1 MGLLN
6 IRKSFNSL
14 SGSST
19 HSRRSSGKSSDDG
32 SSDFD
37 LNGSSH
43 SRKKTMPRLSF
54 HKKKI
59 KNKKGDAMSLPM
71 PPPVNAM
78 SGNNSLTPGRGDP
91 KDSRWNMVHQAHN
104 MSTFSLSSPSMK
116 RGISQ
121 YLDNEYLEDSNV
133 YYDFDDDNTYANY
146 DINEEIKEETH
157 EDLYESYESTIDF
170 GADAADEDDDDEEEE
185 EEDAL
190 VGLSDKK
197 IRDKDQANPKQVFDV
212 DYNGDDSE
220 TVKEDP
226 FFAANPLPK
235 SMTDRRRQHADHK
248 KAAVASASPKKT
260 TSSASIS
267 TTNRLS
273 SSVSSVQEKKAKAV
287 TSPSSAARGGISSR
301 LGTTGHQ
308 HLLVTSKPS
317 VFDPAKSTV
326 TPTKNKL
333 NNSLSSLVSPNTI
346 DAECL
351 ARTGL
356 TLDEEDIVLDMSV
369 SSLTSVVPD
378 TEHLA
383 RAGLTLEE
391 APKRQSVPASCR
403 NTHSKS
409 SSMDYYSSKTS
420 QTMDS
425 STKSTSNK
433 FYSSSNGEKNFHSNS
448 SLQMEDLADLGED
461 SSSYNTPSK
470 TEMTRSTIKRF
481 ITEVWNNQNM
491 KVIQEVCHPHIRFHG
506 SMENDI
512 SDTGRRTGISGFRQL
527 IFFLSAMLESL
538 KCDIHSMV
546 VEDDK
551 AFLRLQFCG
560 IHTGGPLLGYPAT
573 GCLVAWECAMEFT
586 MKDGLIFKVW
596 EMGDMLTLERQLQD
610 ACRQM
615 QLEEEQKQQQQ
626 LQQESSSSLESEYRG
641 SGRDYKDEGRRH
653 SNQAGFSELDVN
665 ANHDDRQYDNHEVSY
680 LPSAFR
686 TK

>member
-14 SGSST
+14 SGSSN

-32 SSDFD
+32 SSDLD
-37 LNGSSH
+37 LNGSTH
-43 SRKKTMPRLSF
+43 SRKKAMPRLSF
-54 HKKKI
+54 HKKRI
-59 KNKKGDAMSLPM
+59 KNKKGVAMSLPT
-71 PPPVNAM
+71 PPPVNATG
-78 SGNNSLTPGRGDP
+78 SSLPSGRGDP

-104 MSTFSLSSPSMK
+104 MSTFSLNSPSMK

-170 GADAADEDDDDEEEE
+170 GADAVDDDN
-185 EEDAL
+185 EDNADSL
-190 VGLSDKK
+190 LEVSEKK
-197 IRDKDQANPKQVFDV
+197 DNKDPRQANPKKAFDV
-212 DYNGDDSE
+212 DYHEDDSE
-220 TVKEDP
+220 MAEEDP

-235 SMTDRRRQHADHK
+235 SMTNRRRQHADHK
-248 KAAVASASPKKT
+248 KAAVASASPKTT
-260 TSSASIS
+260 TSALSST

-273 SSVSSVQEKKAKAV
+273 SSAVQEKND
-287 TSPSSAARGGISSR
+287 TPINSPSSVRGGIASR

-317 VFDPAKSTV
+317 VFDPAKANT
-326 TPTKNKL
+326 TPTKKL
-333 NNSLSSLVSPNTI
+333 NNSLSSLASPNTI

-356 TLDEEDIVLDMSV
+356 TLDEEDIVLDLSM

-378 TEHLA
+378 TEDLA

-391 APKRQSVPASCR
+391 APKRHAVAASCR

-409 SSMDYYSSKTS
+409 SMDYSSKTR
-420 QTMDS
+420 QTMDC
-425 STKSTSNK
+425 STKSNSNQH
-433 FYSSSNGEKNFHSNS
+433 SNNSNGDMNFHSNS
-448 SLQMEDLADLGED
+448 SLQMEDLAASGGVL
-461 SSSYNTPSK
+461 SSAPSSK
-470 TEMTRSTIKRF
+470 NDMTRATIKRF
-481 ITEVWNNQNM
+481 ITEIWNNQNM
-491 KVIQEVCHPHIRFHG
+491 KVIQEVCHPHIRFYG

-512 SDTGRRTGISGFRQL
+512 SDNGRRTGISGFRQL
-527 IFFLSAMLESL
+527 IFFLSAMLEAL

-546 VEDDK
+546 VEGDK

-573 GCLVAWECAMEFT
+573 GCLVTWECAMELT
-586 MKDGLIFKVW
+586 IKDGLIFKVW

-610 ACRQM
+610 ACHQM
-615 QLEEEQKQQQQ
+615 RLEEEQKELQQQ
-626 LQQESSSSLESEYRG
+626 SSSSLEHEYCG
-641 SGRDYKDEGRRH
+641 SRHDYKGEGRRH
-653 SNQAGFSELDVN
+653 NNQAGISKLDVD
-665 ANHDDRQYDNHEVSY
+665 ANYDDRHYDNRDVSY
-680 LPSAFR
+680 LPSVFR
-686 TK
+686 AK